1 MTSTPYGRGMAEEAQ
16 ADRHDT
22 LRNRL
27 SLPNADPPPQ
37 WVTAALE
44 EYKSL
49 RAEIVDSIQ
58 AQRQIMQIGLTG
70 LSVLIGL
77 GLQGINPLLAVLI
90 LALLVPTVAIFVTVG
105 ALGELFRAARASAF
119 LAYREGIIN
128 LAIPGPAPAQEW
140 EQWLRRRPI
149 FIVRDRAEFLAVFS
163 ISTGSLALGFYL
175 MFTSNLRAQQP
186 AFLLVALVVVAMVLW
201 TVGPILHLH
210 MIRRARCEFL
220 QTSIGE

>member
-1 MTSTPYGRGMAEEAQ
+1 MSH
-16 ADRHDT
+16 HDT
-22 LRNRL
+22 SRT
-27 SLPNADPPPQ
+27 SSPSTDPPPQ

-49 RAEIVDSIQ
+49 RAEIVDAIQ

-90 LALLVPTVAIFVTVG
+90 LALLVPTVTTFITAG

-128 LAIPGPAPAQEW
+128 NAISGPAPAQEW
-140 EQWLRRRPI
+140 EQWLRCRPI

-163 ISTGSLALGFYL
+163 ISTGSLALGFYTML
-175 MFTSNLRAQQP
+175 TSNLRAEQP
-186 AFLLVALVVVAMVLW
+186 AFLLVVLGAVAVVLW
-201 TVGPILHLH
+201 TVGPILHVYL
-210 MIRRARCEFL
+210 IRRARCEFL
-220 QTSIGE
+220 QTQIGE